1 MLGDVHV
8 GQLEQVGVDEVDL
21 GERDDAGLDAEQFE
35 DPEVLLRLRLP
46 SLGGGHDEHAGGDA
60 TDPGEH
66 VAEELHVTGH
76 VDEAEL
82 LTGRQ
87 RRVGEAEIDG
97 EPAALLLREAVG
109 VGAGQREH
117 QRRLAVVDVA
127 GRRDDGHVTGRC
139 AFSAAMIVVS
149 SAGSTDR
156 RSSIVRSSRERAI
169 TGRS

>member
-1 MLGDVHV
+1 M
-8 GQLEQVGVDEVDL
+8 
-21 GERDDAGLDAEQFE
+21 
-35 DPEVLLRLRLP
+35 P
-46 SLGGGHDEHAGGDA
+46 SSSRIRRCSSDCGFQPSVAATTNTQAVDA
-60 TDPGEH
+60 TDAGEH
-66 VAEELHVTGH
+66 VAQEPHVTGH

-87 RRVGEAEIDG
+87 RHVREAEIDRQ
-97 EPAALLLREAVG
+97 PAALLLLEAVG

-117 QRRLAVVDVA
+117 ERRLAVVDVT